1 MTLKNRPT
9 YDRPGMVSI
18 KNSITVR
25 RMKANE
31 IPRVAQLWREMME
44 YHISLDPRFE
54 LAVGSNE
61 AYEEY
66 LRTTMAGYD
75 SAVFVAELDGK
86 VVGYTIAMILSNPA
100 VFALERYGFISEMG
114 VDKRF
119 QRRGIGQQMGEQ
131 ARRWLKRRGI
141 TVMQL
146 NVSPRNEKGYSF
158 WKKMGCTEFLTI
170 MWHDI
175 PPSVR

>member
-1 MTLKNRPT
+1 MIALAMLPPEKP
-9 YDRPGMVSI
+9 
-18 KNSITVR
+18 ITVR
-25 RMKANE
+25 RMKASE

-44 YHISLDPRFE
+44 YHISLDSRFE
-54 LAVGSNE
+54 LAVGSDE
-61 AYEEY
+61 AYQEY
-66 LRTTMAGYD
+66 LRSTMTGYD
-75 SAVFVAELDGK
+75 SAIFVAESDGK

-119 QRRGIGQQMGEQ
+119 QRRGVGRKMWEH

-141 TVMQL
+141 SVMQL

-175 PPSVR
+175 PPSVS